1 MRVFAF
7 TQRSCDL
14 ISRTTR
20 PFARFWREVDGAILS
35 SELLLVSTLLV
46 VGLVTGLDATRTAIL
61 TEMADVSAAIGTMN
75 QSFSVGGTFSEGGA
89 STAGSQFVD
98 SIDQGDPN
106 QQVGKFGT
114 FGNQGN
120 SCIVVCTAAMGER

>member
-7 TQRSCDL
+7 THRSFDM
-14 ISRTTR
+14 ISRVMQPGTR
-20 PFARFWREVDGAILS
+20 LWREEDGAILS

-46 VGLVTGLDATRTAIL
+46 VGLVAGLDATRTAIL

-75 QSFSVGGTFSEGGA
+75 QSFSVGGTFSEAGA

-98 SIDQGDPN
+98 SIDQGDSN
-106 QQVGKFGT
+106 QQVGKFGM
-114 FGNQGN
+114 FANQGN
-120 SCIVVCTAAMGER
+120 SCIVVCTAAIGER